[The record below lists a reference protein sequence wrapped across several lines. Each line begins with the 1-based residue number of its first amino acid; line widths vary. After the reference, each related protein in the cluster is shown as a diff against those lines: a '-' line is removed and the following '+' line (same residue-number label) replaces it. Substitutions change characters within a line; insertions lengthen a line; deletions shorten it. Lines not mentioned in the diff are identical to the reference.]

1 MVTVEEVFLSGIQ
14 KLNAA
19 QVENPNLDAKIIF
32 KHILS
37 VDNEQF
43 ELCKKNEIS
52 SKITKSYFE
61 LIDRRIKREPIAY
74 ITNKQSFWNDE
85 FKVTKDTLIPRPE
98 TELILESVISYFPDK
113 KIDLNIADLGTG
125 SGCIIISL
133 LQEYINASGIG
144 IDISKEAIKIANEN
158 KKLLKNHERLKLLD
172 EDYAEYNLNGFD
184 IIVSNPPY
192 ISQNSLDIQKD
203 VYDYEPHLALF
214 SKNNGIDA
222 YNKIISNL
230 ASRIDK
236 NFFLFLEIG
245 LGQASEVTKLLKNN
259 GFTEI
264 LTKVDLANIPRC
276 VICLLYTSPSPR
288 D

>member
-19 QVENPNLDAKIIF
+19 EVESPNLDAKIIF

-214 SKNNGIDA
+214 SKNNGIEA

-264 LTKVDLANIPRC
+264 LIKADLANIPRC
-276 VICLLYTSPSPR
+276 VIAKKIIN
-288 D
+288 

>member
-19 QVENPNLDAKIIF
+19 QVVNPNLDAKIIF

-214 SKNNGIDA
+214 SKNNGIEA

-276 VICLLYTSPSPR
+276 VIAKKIIN
-288 D
+288 

>member
-192 ISQNSLDIQKD
+192 ISQDSLDIQKD

-214 SKNNGIDA
+214 SKNNGIEA

-264 LTKVDLANIPRC
+264 LTKADLANIPRC
-276 VICLLYTSPSPR
+276 VIAKKIIN
-288 D
+288 

>member
-43 ELCKKNEIS
+43 ELFKKNEIS

-192 ISQNSLDIQKD
+192 ISQDSLDIQKD

-214 SKNNGIDA
+214 SKNNGIEA

-264 LTKVDLANIPRC
+264 LTKADLANIPRC
-276 VICLLYTSPSPR
+276 VISKKIIN
-288 D
+288 

>member
-43 ELCKKNEIS
+43 ELCKKNKIS

-98 TELILESVISYFPDK
+98 TELILENVLSCFPDK

-192 ISQNSLDIQKD
+192 ISQDSLDIQKD

-214 SKNNGIDA
+214 SKNNGIEA

-264 LTKVDLANIPRC
+264 LIKADLANIPRC
-276 VICLLYTSPSPR
+276 VIAKKIIN
-288 D
+288 

>member
-98 TELILESVISYFPDK
+98 TELILESVLSYFPDK

-192 ISQNSLDIQKD
+192 ISQDSLDIQKD

-214 SKNNGIDA
+214 SKNNGIEA

-276 VICLLYTSPSPR
+276 VIAKKIIN
-288 D
+288 

>member
-19 QVENPNLDAKIIF
+19 EVENPNLDAKIIF

-98 TELILESVISYFPDK
+98 TELILENVLSYFPDK

-192 ISQNSLDIQKD
+192 ISQDSLDIQKD

-214 SKNNGIDA
+214 SKNNGIEA

-276 VICLLYTSPSPR
+276 VIAKKIIN
-288 D
+288 

>member
-98 TELILESVISYFPDK
+98 TELILESMLSYFPDK

-192 ISQNSLDIQKD
+192 ISQDSLDIQKD

-214 SKNNGIDA
+214 SKNNGIEA

-276 VICLLYTSPSPR
+276 VIAKKIIN
-288 D
+288 

>member
-43 ELCKKNEIS
+43 ELCKKNEIR

-98 TELILESVISYFPDK
+98 TELILENVLSYFPDK

-158 KKLLKNHERLKLLD
+158 KKLLKNHERLKLLE

-192 ISQNSLDIQKD
+192 ISQDSLDIQKD

-214 SKNNGIDA
+214 SKNNGIEA

-264 LTKVDLANIPRC
+264 LTKADLANIPRC
-276 VICLLYTSPSPR
+276 VIAKKIIN
-288 D
+288 

>member
-52 SKITKSYFE
+52 NQITKSYFE

-98 TELILESVISYFPDK
+98 TELILENVLSYFPDK

-214 SKNNGIDA
+214 SKNNGIEA

-264 LTKVDLANIPRC
+264 LTKADLANIPRC
-276 VICLLYTSPSPR
+276 VIAKKIIN
-288 D
+288 

>member
-19 QVENPNLDAKIIF
+19 QVENSNLDAKIIF

-52 SKITKSYFE
+52 NQITKSYFE

-158 KKLLKNHERLKLLD
+158 KKKLLKNHERLKLLE

-192 ISQNSLDIQKD
+192 ISQNSLDTQKD

-264 LTKVDLANIPRC
+264 LTKADLANIPRC
-276 VICLLYTSPSPR
+276 VIAKKIIN
-288 D
+288 

>member
-52 SKITKSYFE
+52 NKVTKSYFE

-214 SKNNGIDA
+214 SKNNGIEA

-276 VICLLYTSPSPR
+276 VIAKKIIN
-288 D
+288 

>member
-1 MVTVEEVFLSGIQ
+1 MATVEEVFLNGIQ
-14 KLNAA
+14 KLSAA

-32 KHILS
+32 KHILT

-43 ELCKKNEIS
+43 ELSKKNEIS
-52 SKITKSYFE
+52 KQITKYYFE
-61 LIDRRIKREPIAY
+61 LINRRIKREPIAY
-74 ITNKQSFWNDE
+74 ITNKQSFWNGE

-98 TELILESVISYFPDK
+98 TELILENVLNYFPDK
-113 KIDLNIADLGTG
+113 KMDLKIADLGTG

-144 IDISKEAIKIANEN
+144 IDISKEAIKVANEN
-158 KKLLKNHERLKLLD
+158 KKLLENHKRLKFLKK
-172 EDYAEYNLNGFD
+172 DYAEYNLNGFD

-192 ISQNSLDIQKD
+192 ISQNSLDLQKD
-203 VYDYEPHLALF
+203 VHDYEPHLALF

-230 ASRIDK
+230 AARIDK

-245 LGQASEVTKLLKNN
+245 LGQANDVTKLLKNN
-259 GFTEI
+259 GFTKI
-264 LTKVDLANIPRC
+264 LTKADLSNIPRC
-276 VICLLYTSPSPR
+276 IIAKKIIN
-288 D
+288 

>member
-1 MVTVEEVFLSGIQ
+1 MVTVEEIFLSGIK

-52 SKITKSYFE
+52 NKVTKSYLE
-61 LIDRRIKREPIAY
+61 LIARRIKREPIAY
-74 ITNKQSFWNDE
+74 ITNKQSFWKDE

-98 TELILESVISYFPDK
+98 TELILENVLSYFPDK

-276 VICLLYTSPSPR
+276 VIAKKIIN
-288 D
+288 

>member
-98 TELILESVISYFPDK
+98 TELILENVLRYFPDK

-158 KKLLKNHERLKLLD
+158 KKLLKNHDRLKLLD

-192 ISQNSLDIQKD
+192 ISQDSLDIQKD

-214 SKNNGIDA
+214 SKNNGIEA

-259 GFTEI
+259 GFNEI

-276 VICLLYTSPSPR
+276 VIAKKIIN
-288 D
+288 

>member
-19 QVENPNLDAKIIF
+19 EVENPNLDAKIIF

-158 KKLLKNHERLKLLD
+158 KKLLKNHERLKFLD

-214 SKNNGIDA
+214 SKNNGIEA

-276 VICLLYTSPSPR
+276 VIAKKIIN
-288 D
+288 

>member
-1 MVTVEEVFLSGIQ
+1 MVTVEEIFLSGIQ

-98 TELILESVISYFPDK
+98 TELILENVLSYFPDK

-214 SKNNGIDA
+214 SKNNGIEA

-276 VICLLYTSPSPR
+276 VIAKKIIN
-288 D
+288 

>member
-158 KKLLKNHERLKLLD
+158 KKLLKNHERLKFLE

-192 ISQNSLDIQKD
+192 ISQDSLDIQKD

-214 SKNNGIDA
+214 SKNNGIEA

-276 VICLLYTSPSPR
+276 VIAKKIIN
-288 D
+288 

>member
-1 MVTVEEVFLSGIQ
+1 MVTVEEIFLSGIQ

-158 KKLLKNHERLKLLD
+158 KKLLKNHERLKLLE

-192 ISQNSLDIQKD
+192 ISQDSLDIQKD

-214 SKNNGIDA
+214 SKNNGIEA

-264 LTKVDLANIPRC
+264 LTKADLANIPRC
-276 VICLLYTSPSPR
+276 VIAKKIIN
-288 D
+288 

>member
-1 MVTVEEVFLSGIQ
+1 MNN
-14 KLNAA
+14 LNY
-19 QVENPNLDAKIIF
+19 V
-32 KHILS
+32 
-37 VDNEQF
+37 
-43 ELCKKNEIS
+43 KKNEIS

-133 LQEYINASGIG
+133 LQEYLNASGIG

-214 SKNNGIDA
+214 SKNNGIEA

-276 VICLLYTSPSPR
+276 VIAKKIIN
-288 D
+288 

>member
-184 IIVSNPPY
+184 IIVANPPY
-192 ISQNSLDIQKD
+192 ISQDSLDIQKD

-214 SKNNGIDA
+214 SKNNGIEA

-276 VICLLYTSPSPR
+276 VIAKKIIN
-288 D
+288 

>member
-19 QVENPNLDAKIIF
+19 EVENPNLDAKIIF

-85 FKVTKDTLIPRPE
+85 FKVTRDTLIPRPE
-98 TELILESVISYFPDK
+98 TELILENVLSYFPDK
-113 KIDLNIADLGTG
+113 KIVLNIADLGTG

-133 LQEYINASGIG
+133 LQEYINASGSG

-158 KKLLKNHERLKLLD
+158 KKLLKNHERLKLLE

-192 ISQNSLDIQKD
+192 ISQDSLDIQKD

-214 SKNNGIDA
+214 SKNNGIEA

-276 VICLLYTSPSPR
+276 VIAKKIIN
-288 D
+288 

>member
-158 KKLLKNHERLKLLD
+158 KKLLKNHERLKLLE

-214 SKNNGIDA
+214 SKNNGIEA

-230 ASRIDK
+230 ASRIDN

-276 VICLLYTSPSPR
+276 VIAKKIIN
-288 D
+288 

>member
-43 ELCKKNEIS
+43 ELCKKKEIS

-214 SKNNGIDA
+214 SKNNGIDT

-276 VICLLYTSPSPR
+276 VIAKKIIN
-288 D
+288 

>member
-32 KHILS
+32 KHVLS

-214 SKNNGIDA
+214 SKNNGIEA

-276 VICLLYTSPSPR
+276 VIAKKIIN
-288 D
+288 

>member
-19 QVENPNLDAKIIF
+19 EVENPNLDAKIIF

-214 SKNNGIDA
+214 SKNNGIEA

-264 LTKVDLANIPRC
+264 LTKADLANIPRC
-276 VICLLYTSPSPR
+276 VISKKIIN
-288 D
+288 

>member
-52 SKITKSYFE
+52 NKITKSYFK

-98 TELILESVISYFPDK
+98 TELILENVLRYFPDK

-158 KKLLKNHERLKLLD
+158 KKLLKNHERLKLLE

-214 SKNNGIDA
+214 SKNNGIEA

-264 LTKVDLANIPRC
+264 LIKADLANIPRC
-276 VICLLYTSPSPR
+276 VIAKKIIN
-288 D
+288 

>member
-19 QVENPNLDAKIIF
+19 EVENPNLDAKIIF

-158 KKLLKNHERLKLLD
+158 KKLLKNHERLKLLE

-276 VICLLYTSPSPR
+276 VIAKKIIN
-288 D
+288 

>member
-52 SKITKSYFE
+52 NKITKSYFE

-98 TELILESVISYFPDK
+98 TELILENVLSYFPDK

-192 ISQNSLDIQKD
+192 ISQDSLDIQKD

-276 VICLLYTSPSPR
+276 VIAKKIIN
-288 D
+288 

>member
-19 QVENPNLDAKIIF
+19 EVENPNLDAKIIF

-85 FKVTKDTLIPRPE
+85 FKVTRDTLIPRPE
-98 TELILESVISYFPDK
+98 TELILENVLSYFPDK

-214 SKNNGIDA
+214 SKNNGIEA

-264 LTKVDLANIPRC
+264 LTKADLANIPRC
-276 VICLLYTSPSPR
+276 VIAKKIIN
-288 D
+288 

>member
-1 MVTVEEVFLSGIQ
+1 MVTIEEVFLSGIQ

-19 QVENPNLDAKIIF
+19 EVENPNLDAKIIF

-52 SKITKSYFE
+52 NKITKSYFK

-192 ISQNSLDIQKD
+192 ISQDSLDIQKD

-214 SKNNGIDA
+214 SKNNGIEA

-276 VICLLYTSPSPR
+276 VIAKKIIN
-288 D
+288 

>member
-52 SKITKSYFE
+52 NKITKSYFK

-98 TELILESVISYFPDK
+98 TELILENVLSYFPDK

-158 KKLLKNHERLKLLD
+158 KKLLKNHERLKLLE

-203 VYDYEPHLALF
+203 GYDYEPHLALF

-276 VICLLYTSPSPR
+276 VIAKKIIN
-288 D
+288 

>member
-19 QVENPNLDAKIIF
+19 EVENPNLDAKIIF

-52 SKITKSYFE
+52 NQITKSYFE

-172 EDYAEYNLNGFD
+172 KDYAEYNLNGFD

-192 ISQNSLDIQKD
+192 ISQDSLDIQKD

-214 SKNNGIDA
+214 SKNNGIEA

-276 VICLLYTSPSPR
+276 VIAKKIIN
-288 D
+288 

>member
-19 QVENPNLDAKIIF
+19 EVENPNLDAKIIF

-43 ELCKKNEIS
+43 ELCKKKEIS

-158 KKLLKNHERLKLLD
+158 KKLLKNHERLKLQD

-192 ISQNSLDIQKD
+192 ISQDSLDIQKD

-214 SKNNGIDA
+214 SKNNGIEA

-230 ASRIDK
+230 ASRSDK

-276 VICLLYTSPSPR
+276 VIAKKIIN
-288 D
+288 

>member
-52 SKITKSYFE
+52 NQITKYYFE

-74 ITNKQSFWNDE
+74 ITNKQSFWNNE

-98 TELILESVISYFPDK
+98 TELILENVLSYFPDK

-192 ISQNSLDIQKD
+192 ISQDSLDIQKD

-276 VICLLYTSPSPR
+276 VIAKKIIN
-288 D
+288 

>member
-19 QVENPNLDAKIIF
+19 EVESPNLDAKIIF

-98 TELILESVISYFPDK
+98 TELILENVLRYFPDK

-158 KKLLKNHERLKLLD
+158 KKLLKNHERLKFLE

-192 ISQNSLDIQKD
+192 ISQDSLDIQKD

-214 SKNNGIDA
+214 SKNNGIEA

-264 LTKVDLANIPRC
+264 LTKADLANIPRC
-276 VICLLYTSPSPR
+276 VISKKIIN
-288 D
+288 

>member
-158 KKLLKNHERLKLLD
+158 KKLLKNHERLKLLE

-245 LGQASEVTKLLKNN
+245 LGQASEVTKLLKNK

-264 LTKVDLANIPRC
+264 LTKADLANIPRC
-276 VICLLYTSPSPR
+276 LIAKKIIN
-288 D
+288 

>member
-1 MVTVEEVFLSGIQ
+1 MVTVEEIFLSGIK
-14 KLNAA
+14 KLKTA
-19 QVENPNLDAKIIF
+19 QVENSNLDAKIIF
-32 KHILS
+32 KHVLS

-52 SKITKSYFE
+52 NKITKSYFE

-85 FKVTKDTLIPRPE
+85 FKVSKDTLIPRPE

-144 IDISKEAIKIANEN
+144 IDVSKEAIKIANEN

-203 VYDYEPHLALF
+203 VSDYEPHLALF
-214 SKNNGIDA
+214 SNNNGIDA

-245 LGQASEVTKLLKNN
+245 LGQASKVTKLLKNN

-276 VICLLYTSPSPR
+276 VIAKKIIN
-288 D
+288 

>member
-19 QVENPNLDAKIIF
+19 EVENPNLDAKIIF

-52 SKITKSYFE
+52 NKVTKSYLE

-133 LQEYINASGIG
+133 LKEYINASGIG

-192 ISQNSLDIQKD
+192 ISQDSLDIQKD

-214 SKNNGIDA
+214 SKNNGIEA

-276 VICLLYTSPSPR
+276 VIAKKIIN
-288 D
+288 